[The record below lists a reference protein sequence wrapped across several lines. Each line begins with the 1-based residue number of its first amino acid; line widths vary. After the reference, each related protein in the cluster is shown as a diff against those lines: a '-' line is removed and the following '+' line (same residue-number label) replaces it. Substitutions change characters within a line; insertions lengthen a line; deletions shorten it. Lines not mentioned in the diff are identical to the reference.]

1 MTRETIEFGDR
12 EAWLELRG
20 HDITSTATAALFG
33 LSPYQTE
40 FELYHEKKHG
50 VKKDFKVTDRMEKG
64 DRLEWAIAEE
74 VARQEGFTDLK
85 PFKTYMR
92 IPGER
97 IGSSFDYEAIDAEG
111 NPILIEIKAVDYFI
125 YRDQWTDDEAP
136 PHIEIQVQHELE
148 VADRFDRACIV
159 ACTGIY
165 DYNPV
170 YRDRDRKMGK
180 AIRKRIAKFWKDV
193 EDGNEPDVNYERDA
207 DVINAMFP
215 NIRPEPED
223 RTGDDE
229 FESLLT
235 RYDLAASQERE
246 FKKKKDAIKAEIHHK
261 LGDAPAAFTER
272 YKVTAGRTKDTPD
285 REAKPGEIIK
295 GRKGY
300 RQCLVKDLT
309 SVKK

>member
-1 MTRETIEFGDR
+1 MTRETIEFGNK
-12 EAWLELRG
+12 EEWLELRG

-40 FELYHEKKHG
+40 FELYHEKKNG
-50 VKKDFKVTDRMEKG
+50 IKKDFKVTDRMEKG

-85 PFKTYMR
+85 PLKTYMR
-92 IPGER
+92 IIRER
-97 IGSSFDYEAIDAEG
+97 IGSSFDYEAIDAGG

-125 YRDQWTDDEAP
+125 YRDQWSEDEAP
-136 PHIEIQVQHELE
+136 PHIEVQVQHELE
-148 VADRFDRACIV
+148 VADRFERACIV

-170 YRDRDRKMGK
+170 YRDRDRAMGQ
-180 AIRKRIAKFWKDV
+180 AIRNRIAKFWRDV
-193 EDGNEPDVNYERDA
+193 DASNEPAVDYERDA
-207 DVINAMFP
+207 AVINAMFP
-215 NIRPEPED
+215 NVRPEPED
-223 RTGDDE
+223 KTYDE
-229 FESLLT
+229 DFEELLT

-246 FKKKKDAIKAEIHHK
+246 FKKQKDAIKAEIHHK

-309 SVKK
+309 ASK